1 VTVDETLRKID
12 QDVWALR
19 RGDRSDV
26 LAALRFGWYLAEVR
40 GRNRPGGP
48 RPAAGQLP
56 SRRDRALPLRME
68 RTATELR
75 IEAQV
80 VLERLATDLNID
92 TVGVSDDGPQSQTA
106 VIDHQARALAAEKP
120 DTPAAATAWA
130 ALAASI
136 YELDAHTQDVLA
148 GRSEIQAAAYQ
159 LGRGLAEVY
168 WALDPDAAC
177 DPQQPDSWAFLL
189 GQARCEELSRLAGRL
204 SSYFS
209 PFCAPAIAGT
219 IKLWQSVASDETWRK
234 DAQDDLYLQLRRWYE
249 LLILGQDPSTLIKPY
264 ALLKNWHAYLRA
276 LQALR
281 MPLAIAAISLIPLV
295 ALVTLAAKGSSS
307 STFLQALF
315 GILGAVGLSA
325 ATLQARV
332 KTMAQGLIKRLRQD
346 TYTDLVAVAIA
357 QAPPKPGVRSA
368 DMMIAEEVRKRT
380 LTTTANATVP

>member
-1 VTVDETLRKID
+1 
-12 QDVWALR
+12 
-19 RGDRSDV
+19 
-26 LAALRFGWYLAEVR
+26 
-40 GRNRPGGP
+40 
-48 RPAAGQLP
+48 
-56 SRRDRALPLRME
+56 ME

-80 VLERLATDLNID
+80 VLQRLAADLDID
-92 TVGVSDDGPQSQTA
+92 TVAVSDDELQSQTA

-136 YELDAHTQDVLA
+136 YQLDAHTQDILA

-168 WALDPDAAC
+168 WALDPEAAC
-177 DPQQPDSWAFLL
+177 DPPRPDCWAFLL
-189 GQARCEELSRLAGRL
+189 GQPRCEELSRLAGRL

-209 PFCAPAIAGT
+209 PFSAPAIAGT

-234 DAQDDLYLQLRRWYE
+234 GAQDDLYLQLRRWYE

-264 ALLKNWHAYLRA
+264 AVLKNWHAYLHA
-276 LQALR
+276 LRALR
-281 MPLAIAAISLIPLV
+281 MPLAIAAISLVPLV

-307 STFLQALF
+307 AFLQAVF
-315 GILGAVGLSA
+315 GILSAVGLSA

-357 QAPPKPGVRSA
+357 QAPPKPGVRSQ
-368 DMMIAEEVRKRT
+368 DTMIVEEVRKRT

>member
-1 VTVDETLRKID
+1 VTVDETVRKID
-12 QDVWALR
+12 EDVWALR

-48 RPAAGQLP
+48 RPAAGELP
-56 SRRDRALPLRME
+56 SRQDQALPLRME
-68 RTATELR
+68 RTPTELR

-80 VLERLATDLNID
+80 VLQRLAADLYID
-92 TVGVSDDGPQSQTA
+92 IVAVSDNELHSQTA

-130 ALAASI
+130 ALAASM
-136 YELDAHTQDVLA
+136 YELDAHAQDSLA
-148 GRSEIQAAAYQ
+148 GRSDMQAAAYQ

-177 DPQQPDSWAFLL
+177 NPLRPDCWAFLL
-189 GQARCEELSRLAGRL
+189 GQPRCAELSRLAGRL
-204 SSYFS
+204 SRYFN

-234 DAQDDLYLQLRRWYE
+234 DAQDDLYRQLRRWYE

-264 ALLKNWHAYLRA
+264 AVLKNWHGYLRG

-281 MPLAIAAISLIPLV
+281 MPLAIAAISLVPLV

-307 STFLQALF
+307 TLLQAVF
-315 GILGAVGLSA
+315 GILSAVGLSA
-325 ATLQARV
+325 ATLQARL
-332 KTMAQGLIKRLRQD
+332 KTTAQGLIKRLRQD
-346 TYTDLVAVAIA
+346 AYTDLVAVAIA
-357 QAPPKPGVRSA
+357 EVPPKPGVHSP
-368 DMMIAEEVRKRT
+368 DTMIAQEVRKRT